1 MAQTSLGQST
11 VRPLVHASHS
21 TNEACNKLRFG
32 EDAYC
37 RRHACMEAGYSEL
50 DKLKVS
56 LSLRMHK
63 RELSSGQDEEPCDGQ
78 QGGHSALLALLGPS
92 SASVNPDEDD

>member
-1 MAQTSLGQST
+1 M
-11 VRPLVHASHS
+11 RPLVHASHS
-21 TNEACNKLRFG
+21 TNAACNKLRFG

-37 RRHACMEAGYSEL
+37 RRHACLEEGYSEL

-56 LSLRMHK
+56 LQMHK
-63 RELSSGQDEEPCDGQ
+63 RELFSGQDEEPCDGQ
-78 QGGHSALLALLGPS
+78 QGGHSALLALLEPS